1 MTNYADAGVDI
12 DAGNRAVKLMG
23 DAVRS
28 TNTLPCFPNSAPS
41 AACSRRRASVMDP
54 SRRLHRWCGT
64 KVELAA
70 RHGGWN
76 GRP

>member
-28 TNTLPCFPNSAPS
+28 TNTPAVLSEVARAVRSSLLLLPENHTSAS
-41 AACSRRRASVMDP
+41 QLVLRRR
-54 SRRLHRWCGT
+54 
-64 KVELAA
+64 
-70 RHGGWN
+70 
-76 GRP
+76 

>member
-28 TNTLPCFPNSAPS
+28 TNTPAVLSELGAFGGLFSTEGLGDGSLDS
-41 AACSRRRASVMDP
+41 AA
-54 SRRLHRWCGT
+54 
-64 KVELAA
+64 AA
-70 RHGGWN
+70 RHSITV
-76 GRP
+76 PST